1 MLPWALEI
9 DQSANMQ
16 ICKYNHIMNSSDFQ
30 ISQMY
35 CVGTFLLVYCLKTTH
50 KIMLVNLVKLLTINE
65 FIESNFG

>member
-30 ISQMY
+30 TS
-35 CVGTFLLVYCLKTTH
+35 
-50 KIMLVNLVKLLTINE
+50 
-65 FIESNFG
+65 